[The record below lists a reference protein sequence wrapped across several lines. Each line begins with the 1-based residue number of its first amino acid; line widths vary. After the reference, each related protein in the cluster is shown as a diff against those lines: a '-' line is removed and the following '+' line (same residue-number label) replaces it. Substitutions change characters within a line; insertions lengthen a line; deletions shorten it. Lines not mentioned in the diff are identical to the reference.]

1 MKIQVLIHFSKKI
14 VKIQFPSNKCHLNFD
29 FTRKSEKAKL
39 YIFGVKIVI
48 FVQLTYSIMSVE
60 SQRCLANFQCK
71 PNLWYKWEFS
81 QSSNF
86 SSWWRVWKA
95 KMIIFL
101 IFANKKIFDSLS
113 WIGKWQATL
122 SIPRCNNS
130 IGNRKIANARWSA
143 DFFAM
148 SDWPVWLLPWTLQVL
163 HVHAIRREIRC
174 QND

>member
-1 MKIQVLIHFSKKI
+1 MNFVKNETLKLWIWWKVRFSNCEFLDKLRIFAPVWWVTIHLRIPSWVWNHSVVWPI
-14 VKIQFPSNKCHLNFD
+14 SNANPTCGTNGNFPNRAIFPVD
-29 FTRKSEKAKL
+29 DESEKK
-39 YIFGVKIVI
+39 
-48 FVQLTYSIMSVE
+48 
-60 SQRCLANFQCK
+60 
-71 PNLWYKWEFS
+71 
-81 QSSNF
+81 
-86 SSWWRVWKA
+86 
-95 KMIIFL
+95 KMINFGQKRKKTFL
-101 IFANKKIFDSLS
+101 CLLS

-148 SDWPVWLLPWTLQVL
+148 SDWPVWLLPWTLQGL

>member
-1 MKIQVLIHFSKKI
+1 MSSQLWFHEKKWESK
-14 VKIQFPSNKCHLNFD
+14 VVYFWRENCYF
-29 FTRKSEKAKL
+29 F
-39 YIFGVKIVI
+39 
-48 FVQLTYSIMSVE
+48 QLTYSIMSVE

-95 KMIIFL
+95 KMINFGKKRKKTFL
-101 IFANKKIFDSLS
+101 CLLS